1 MKQTV
6 HLVLTTA
13 MRGWV
18 LSTVAATLGM
28 STRMATSTTT
38 TTRTI
43 RMLWRPLCLSSTLRG
58 ADIRKVFMFRFLCY
72 RG

>member
-6 HLVLTTA
+6 RLVLTTT

-18 LSTVAATLGM
+18 VLTVATTLGM

-43 RMLWRPLCLSSTLRG
+43 LMLLRPLCLSSTLRG
-58 ADIRKVFMFRFLCY
+58 ADIKKGFHVSVPLL
-72 RG
+72 